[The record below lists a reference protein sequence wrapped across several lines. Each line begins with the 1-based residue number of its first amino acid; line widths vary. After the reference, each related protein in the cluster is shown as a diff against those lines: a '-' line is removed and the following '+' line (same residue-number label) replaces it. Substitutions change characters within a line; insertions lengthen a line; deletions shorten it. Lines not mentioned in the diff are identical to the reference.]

1 MAASTLNAIFR
12 DVYILSQHIIDPI
25 EYVRLTNGSDIILQ
39 FRDIDIP
46 ERATAD
52 AVVIR
57 PDGTGIQNEAT
68 VIVEP
73 GNVVGIEV
81 TDTMFSA
88 LGTSYLQV
96 RITYGDSVI
105 VNFAIPVH
113 VRENYTEGDYPPSE
127 NEGGFFDEAQKAL
140 DDVKEASEQASK
152 AVESAQTAVE
162 NANQAV
168 SDAQTAVNNAN
179 DAADAANEAAQ
190 GIDTKVQQAVD
201 SAVTPEA
208 LQPAVNDYFDS
219 NPVLVDCTPTVEG
232 TTLVFPNGISPT
244 PGANIEQDVANL
256 KQFAGQFDDK
266 ILYTE

>member
-1 MAASTLNAIFR
+1 MANQIER
-12 DVYILSQHIIDPI
+12 DVYVLQSKVKNPI
-25 EYVRLTNGSDIILQ
+25 EYVRLTNAIPIIFH
-39 FRDIDIP
+39 FRDYDIP
-46 ERATAD
+46 ASSSAEVYVQKPSGKAVFDD
-52 AVVIR
+52 ASISGNDVTVTVTDQMFAELGFSELQIKITENAQELVTFSQ
-57 PDGTGIQNEAT
+57 P
-68 VIVEP
+68 VIVKP
-73 GNVVGIEV
+73 
-81 TDTMFSA
+81 
-88 LGTSYLQV
+88 
-96 RITYGDSVI
+96 
-105 VNFAIPVH
+105 
-113 VRENYTEGDYPPSE
+113 NYTEGDADQSQ